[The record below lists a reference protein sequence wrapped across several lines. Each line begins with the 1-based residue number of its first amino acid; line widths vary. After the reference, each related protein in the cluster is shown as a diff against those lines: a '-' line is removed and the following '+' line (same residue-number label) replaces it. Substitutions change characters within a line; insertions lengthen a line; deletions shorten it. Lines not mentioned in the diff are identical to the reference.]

1 MIGEPRASVIFDF
14 DGLLMDTESTSLQS
28 WAWEWSQ
35 WGLDLD
41 RAAFFAPHGGDITDQ
56 RYAGLAEAVG
66 TGYDRELSHRRRVAY
81 RDGLHLSLGLSAG
94 IGDWLTEASDLGL
107 RLAVASSSPRDWV
120 TGHLDRAGVSDAFEV
135 IAAGDEVDDH
145 KPAPDVYLLAL
156 ARLAVEPGRAVAV
169 EDTPHGVEAAH
180 RAGLRAIAIPNP
192 HVDPGRC
199 AAADLVLRSASERSL
214 RDALRSV
221 G

>member
-1 MIGEPRASVIFDF
+1 MTGEPVASVIFDF

-41 RAAFFAPHGGDITDQ
+41 RTAFFAPHGGDISDQ
-56 RYAGLAEAVG
+56 RYASLGEAVG
-66 TGYDRELSHRRRVAY
+66 SGFDRELSHRRRVAY
-81 RDGLHLSLGLSAG
+81 REGLHLSLGLSAG
-94 IGDWLTEASDLGL
+94 IGDWLTEAADLGV
-107 RLAVASSSPRDWV
+107 RLAVASSSPRGWV
-120 TGHLDRAGVSDAFEV
+120 TSHLERAGVADAFEV
-135 IAAGDEVDDH
+135 VAAGDEVDGH

-156 ARLAVEPGRAVAV
+156 TRLAIEPGHAVAV

-192 HVDPGRC
+192 HVDPARC
-199 AAADLVLRSASERSL
+199 AAAELVLPSAAERSL